1 MNQTINTHVVYLPQ
15 KLQNALEN
23 IKTYSLTVLEAPSG
37 FGKTTALEAFF
48 EQKDFAAVPVFK
60 HTFFSDSLAEYW
72 QWFCKT
78 LSDIDPFN
86 ATALRGVQTPC
97 ADNMAFL
104 HEMLSDVECPSEAYI
119 VFDNLCAPESTI
131 ETLIIALS
139 CNLQQQ
145 LQILLSVQAVGTG
158 SNLAIAASG
167 KAFFLDA
174 SDFAFS
180 EKDCQAYFAAAGLIL
195 TPSETEELYAITGG
209 WIFAVY
215 LQLLFFAKNRR
226 FEKGILNNLIEK
238 AFFSRLTQ
246 TEKAFYLALTP
257 LNSFTVRQAVDIGGC
272 DTDFVH
278 THLCGGFIHYDS
290 KKSVYYFH
298 NLLHE
303 YLREVFDCLD
313 KPLKRR
319 YYQTAAAWEEQFGEK
334 INAIRL
340 YYLAEDYE
348 RIFSMPHTS
357 YDLSDIGDGNTRKM
371 IFDILDKTPYEVK
384 LRHCESMVP
393 LAFILFCI
401 GEIPKLV
408 ETIEEIRVLVEQS
421 TLPEARKKA
430 VLGETELLLS
440 FTAFNDIAAMSRY
453 HRKAL
458 ELLAGKESFIHLRS
472 TWTFGSPSIVCL
484 YHRTPGSLQHETAL
498 MDECMPIYYTLT
510 GGHGSGSEYAM
521 RAEALYLCG
530 AFDEAEKAAHRAVF
544 EAQSKKQSS
553 VVQSAKF
560 VLAAIT
566 LAQGNAEKLFDT
578 LISLSESASDNEEDM
593 CRYTLDLIFSYIYA
607 FSHRTDKVCAWL
619 ADGDIT
625 ETRLAAMTIPF
636 AQIVYAK
643 VLLERKEY
651 LKLLAYCPFARG
663 RAEAGHTVLP
673 QIYFYVFEACAST
686 ALGDRTAAEEAL
698 KKAFALSRDDKI
710 VMPFAQCFSAIEP
723 LLAAF
728 PEDEML
734 RNIRRMGADFEKAM
748 TQIGSGKAK
757 LSPREAEV
765 AELIRQGF
773 TNKQIAARLY
783 ISLST
788 VKMTVS
794 NIFEKTGVKS
804 RAQLSDIFPN
814 K

>member
-15 KLQNALEN
+15 KLQNALKN

-37 FGKTTALEAFF
+37 FGKTTALETFF
-48 EQKDFAAVPVFK
+48 NQKEFASVPVFK

-78 LSDIDPFN
+78 LSEIDPIN
-86 ATALRGVQTPC
+86 AEALCATQTPC
-97 ADNMAFL
+97 AENMAFL
-104 HEMLSDVECPSEAYI
+104 QEMLDEVECPNETYI

-131 ETLIIALS
+131 ETLIKVLS
-139 CNLQQQ
+139 GNLPKR
-145 LQILLSVQAVGTG
+145 LHIVLSVQAVGTDG
-158 SNLAIAASG
+158 NLAIAGNG
-167 KAFFLDA
+167 KAYFLDTA
-174 SDFAFS
+174 DFTFS
-180 EKDCQAYFAAAGLIL
+180 EEDCRSYFTAAGLIL

-215 LQLLFFAKNRR
+215 LQLLFYGKNKR

-257 LNSFTVRQAVDIGGC
+257 LKHFTVRQAVEIGGC

-278 THLCGGFIHYDS
+278 VHLCGGFIHYDS
-290 KKSVYYFH
+290 KRSVYYFH

-303 YLREVFDCLD
+303 YLQEVFDCL
-313 KPLKRR
+313 KESLKHR
-319 YYQTAAAWEEQFGEK
+319 YYLTAAAWEEQYGEK

-340 YYLAEDYE
+340 YYSAEAYE
-348 RIFSMPHTS
+348 HIFSMPHTS
-357 YDLSDIGDGNTRKM
+357 YDLSDIGDANTRKM

-401 GEIPKLV
+401 GEIPKLM
-408 ETIEEIRVLVEQS
+408 ETIDEIRVLAEQS
-421 TLPEARKKA
+421 TLPDARKKA

-458 ELLAGKESFIHLRS
+458 ELLDRKESFIHLRS

-530 AFDEAEKAAHRAVF
+530 SFDEAEKNAHRAVF
-544 EAQSKKQSS
+544 EAQTKKQSS

-578 LISLSESASDNEEDM
+578 LISLSESASDNGEDM
-593 CRYTLDLIFSYIYA
+593 CRYTLDLIFGYIYA
-607 FSHRTDKVCAWL
+607 FSHRADKVCAWL

-663 RAEAGHTVLP
+663 CAEAGHTVLP
-673 QIYFYVFEACAST
+673 QIYFYVFEACASA

-710 VMPFAQCFSAIEP
+710 VMPFAQCFSGIEP
-723 LLAAF
+723 LLEAF
-728 PEDEML
+728 LQDEML
-734 RNIRRMGADFEKAM
+734 RHIRQAGADFEKAV
-748 TQIGSGKAK
+748 TQIGSDKAK

-794 NIFEKTGVKS
+794 NIFEKTGIKS